1 MRYSIEREGGGV
13 KKADL
18 FRKRWFIFLMA
29 AVLTVLA
36 ILAVSYLFIQ
46 VNRANAKSMT
56 PSQITTRIIR
66 EMNRSDLA
74 EVSPSQLT
82 KHYTLP
88 SGVVAESSLYM
99 SRSSESAAELA
110 CFRLT
115 DKSKF
120 PELQA
125 EITDHLNAKAVGF
138 KDLNPTQYNALKSA
152 SVVQNEKYVLVSV
165 GSNPAADAKLFNE
178 ILKE

>member
-1 MRYSIEREGGGV
+1 M

-18 FRKRWFIFLMA
+18 FRKRWFVFLLTGI
-29 AVLTVLA
+29 LTVLA
-36 ILAVSYLFIQ
+36 VLTVSYLFIQ
-46 VNRANAKSMT
+46 VNRANAKSMA
-56 PSQITTRIIR
+56 PSQITARIIR

-82 KHYTLP
+82 KHYSLP
-88 SGVVAESSLYM
+88 VGVVAESSLYM
-99 SRSSESAAELA
+99 SRSAESAAELA

-125 EITDHLNAKAVGF
+125 EVTNHLNAKSAGF

-152 SVVQNEKYVLVSV
+152 SVVQNGNYVLVSV

-178 ILKE
+178 ILKEY